1 MRPFLYVAEPLVVD
15 AHSFPIVMGIEGVEL
30 TILKYRIAGGGK
42 RSIHSLPVFG
52 CHGAVLR
59 LGGDGVA
66 VVYDFAVYLVV
77 SHIIRALGNVVKL
90 GGVDGAEGVER
101 LDKLACAGAAD
112 GDECLALTY
121 F

>member
-1 MRPFLYVAEPLVVD
+1 MAKPLVVD
-15 AHSFPIVMGIEGVEL
+15 AHGFPIVMGIEGVEF
-30 TILKYRIAGGGK
+30 TTLKYGIAGGGK
-42 RSIHSLPVFG
+42 RSIHPLPVFG
-52 CHGAVLR
+52 CYGAVLC

-66 VVYDFAVYLVV
+66 VVYNFAVYVVV
-77 SHIIRALGNVVKL
+77 SHIIRALGDVVEM